1 MNKIKSNIETLLWVI
16 NYFPNDPTFLFNIEI
31 TTNST
36 IIKVT
41 IPEGKSINTSEVLN
55 NILMDNKV
63 KSANINL
70 VGNVMIV
77 SIIQ

>member
-1 MNKIKSNIETLLWVI
+1 MNKIKSNIETLLGVI

-55 NILMDNKV
+55 NILRDNKV